1 MVVSLNSRLESNEE
15 EEKENLQL
23 LEVGRAEA
31 LRFVHVARK
40 VSACQPTIAQ
50 DVCRTTLASQ
60 QLLSE
65 PHALVL
71 GLDQTRLGE
80 GAYRRERERERERAR
95 ARARERE
102 YVCVCA
108 RERE

>member
-1 MVVSLNSRLESNEE
+1 MKGLWDLQRRVVLVVLG
-15 EEKENLQL
+15 LQL
-23 LEVGRAEA
+23 LKVGRAEA

-80 GAYRRERERERERAR
+80 GAYRRERERACHVRA
-95 ARARERE
+95 
-102 YVCVCA
+102 
-108 RERE
+108 